1 MAKLDSAD
9 YVPRLK
15 RMREQG
21 MGIHEAKKQ
30 LDREYLLNAIDE
42 ARSFYELRQVMRAC
56 MEKLL

>member
-1 MAKLDSAD
+1 MAKLDPQD

-15 RMREQG
+15 ALKEKVWL
-21 MGIHEAKKQ
+21 IEAKKQ

-42 ARSFYELRQVMRAC
+42 ARSFYELRGVMRAC

>member
-1 MAKLDSAD
+1 MAKLDPAD

-15 RMREQG
+15 ALKEKVG
-21 MGIHEAKKQ
+21 LIDAKKQ

-42 ARSFYELRQVMRAC
+42 ARSFYELRCVMRAC